1 MDLGQIQRLK
11 RGWRWWLLVVVTAAA
26 ILGFAACRPSPPT
39 SGGPLQISVSIAPQR
54 YFVERVG
61 GEFVVVNV
69 MVPPGAEPHTFEPK
83 PQQLQA
89 LSQADAYL
97 TIGTEFEAAW
107 LGRMQALHPAM
118 VMVDTTQG
126 IERLPLP
133 GRSGGAVPDP
143 HIWLSPALVK
153 LQAQTIYQALAALD
167 PPHQPQYQANLAAFM
182 VDIDRLDG
190 EIRQA
195 LQGVKH
201 RRFLVFH
208 PSWGYFAR
216 DYDLEMIT
224 IEVGGQEP
232 SAAELADLIRRAQQA
247 RIRVVFAQPQFSQQA
262 ARTLAQQIGGDVLLI
277 DPLAADWL
285 DNLRQ
290 AAQTFA
296 RVLREP

>member
-1 MDLGQIQRLK
+1 M
-11 RGWRWWLLVVVTAAA
+11 TAAA
-26 ILGFAACRPSPPT
+26 ILGFAACRPSPP
-39 SGGPLQISVSIAPQR
+39 GPPGPLQISVSIAPQR

-61 GEFVVVNV
+61 GEFVAVNV

-89 LSQADAYL
+89 LSQADTYL
-97 TIGTEFEAAW
+97 KIGTEFEAAW
-107 LGRMQALHPAM
+107 LGRMQALNPAM

-126 IERLPLP
+126 IERQPLP
-133 GRSGGAVPDP
+133 GGGAGAAPDP

-153 LQAQTIYQALAALD
+153 LQAQTIYRALVTLD
-167 PPHQPQYQANLAAFM
+167 PPHQPQYKANLTAFLA
-182 VDIDRLDG
+182 DIDRLDG

-195 LQGVKH
+195 LQGVKN

-232 SAAELADLIRRAQQA
+232 SAAELVELIRQAQQA
-247 RIRVVFAQPQFSQQA
+247 NIRVVFAQPQFSQQA

-290 AAQTFA
+290 VAKTFA

>member
-1 MDLGQIQRLK
+1 MDLGQLQRLN
-11 RGWRWWLLVVVTAAA
+11 RGWRWWLLVVMTAAA
-26 ILGFAACRPSPPT
+26 ILGFAACRPNPPAPL
-39 SGGPLQISVSIAPQR
+39 GKLQISVSIAPQR

-61 GEFVVVNV
+61 GEFVTVNV

-97 TIGTEFEAAW
+97 KIGTEFEAAW
-107 LGRMQALHPAM
+107 LGRIQALHPTM

-126 IERLPLP
+126 IERQPLP
-133 GRSGGAVPDP
+133 GGSAGAAPDP

-153 LQAQTIYQALAALD
+153 LQTQTIYQALAALD
-167 PPHQPQYQANLAAFM
+167 PPHQPQYQANLRAFLA
-182 VDIDRLDG
+182 DIDRLDG

-195 LQGVKH
+195 LQGVKN

-224 IEVGGQEP
+224 IQVGGQEP
-232 SAAELADLIRRAQQA
+232 SAAELVDLIRRAQQA
-247 RIRVVFAQPQFSQQA
+247 HLRVVFAQPQFSQQA
-262 ARTLAQQIGGDVLLI
+262 ARTLA
-277 DPLAADWL
+277 
-285 DNLRQ
+285 
-290 AAQTFA
+290 
-296 RVLREP
+296 

>member
-1 MDLGQIQRLK
+1 MDLREIQRLN
-11 RGWRWWLLVVVTAAA
+11 RGWRWWSVVVVTAAA

-39 SGGPLQISVSIAPQR
+39 SAGPLQISVSIAPQR

-61 GEFVVVNV
+61 GEFVAVNV

-107 LGRMQALHPAM
+107 LGRMQSLHPAM

-126 IERLPLP
+126 IERQPLP
-133 GRSGGAVPDP
+133 GGSGGAAPDP

-167 PPHQPQYQANLAAFM
+167 PPHQPQYKANLTAFLA
-182 VDIDRLDG
+182 DIDRLDG

-195 LQGVKH
+195 LQGVKN

-232 SAAELADLIRRAQQA
+232 SAAELVDLIRRAQQA

-262 ARTLAQQIGGDVLLI
+262 ARTLAQQIGGEVLLI

-290 AAQTFA
+290 VAKTFA

>member
-1 MDLGQIQRLK
+1 MDLGQLK
-11 RGWRWWLLVVVTAAA
+11 RLNRRWRWWLWVVMTAAVV
-26 ILGFAACRPSPPT
+26 LGLAACQPRPPAPP
-39 SGGPLQISVSIAPQR
+39 GPLQISVSIAPQR

-61 GEFVVVNV
+61 GEFVMVNV
-69 MVPPGAEPHTFEPK
+69 IVPPGAEPHTFEPK

-97 TIGTEFEAAW
+97 EIGTEFEAAW
-107 LGRMQALHPAM
+107 LDRMQALNPTMA
-118 VMVDTTQG
+118 MVDTTQG

-133 GRSGGAVPDP
+133 GAGAGVAPDP

-153 LQAQTIYQALAALD
+153 LQAQTIYQTLAALD
-167 PPHQPQYQANLAAFM
+167 PPHQTQYQANLVAFLA
-182 VDIDRLDG
+182 DIDRLDG

-195 LQGVKH
+195 LQGVKN

-232 SAAELADLIRRAQQA
+232 SAAELVDLIRQAQQA
-247 RIRVVFAQPQFSQQA
+247 NIRVVFAQPQFSQQA
-262 ARTLAQQIGGDVLLI
+262 ARTLAQQIGGEVLLI

-290 AAQTFA
+290 VAQTFA